1 MTKRVIEVRDLW
13 KSFYIRHNRNDSL
26 KERFISLFDGRRRE
40 RREVFWALKGVD
52 LEATHGEMVGIIGPN
67 GSGKSTLLRIIA
79 RILHPTKGS
88 VVVRGSVAPLIE
100 IGVGFHPELTGQ
112 ENIYL
117 NASLYG
123 LTRREI
129 DRIYDKVVE
138 FSELE
143 DFIDVPVKNYSTGM
157 YMRLGFSIAIQLNP
171 DILLVD
177 EVLAVGDEAFQK
189 KCLAKMQEFKEQG
202 KTILFVSHALG
213 LVGELCDRAYL
224 LINGQVALEGAARE
238 VVARYHNGEV
248 LTQAK
253 L

>member
-1 MTKRVIEVRDLW
+1 MAERAIEVQDVW
-13 KSFYIRHNRNDSL
+13 KCFCIRHNRNDSL

-40 RREVFWALKGVD
+40 QREVFWALKGVNLQVD
-52 LEATHGEMVGIIGPN
+52 RGEMVGIIGPN

-79 RILHPTKGS
+79 RILQPTRGS
-88 VVVRGSVAPLIE
+88 VIVRGSVAPLIE
-100 IGVGFHPELTGQ
+100 VGVGFHPELTGQ

-129 DRIYDKVVE
+129 DRIYDEVVE
-138 FSELE
+138 FSELG

-177 EVLAVGDEAFQK
+177 EVLAVGDEAFQR
-189 KCLAKMQEFKEQG
+189 KCLAKMEEFREQG
-202 KTILFVSHALG
+202 KTILFVSHSVG
-213 LVGELCDRAYL
+213 LVEELCDRAYL
-224 LINGQVALEGAARE
+224 VVSGQVVKEGRPE
-238 VVARYHNGEV
+238 DVVAEYCSRGASTHG
-248 LTQAK
+248 
-253 L
+253 

>member
-1 MTKRVIEVRDLW
+1 MAKLIVEVQDLW
-13 KSFYIRHNRNDSL
+13 KSFCIRHNRNDSL

-40 RREVFWALKGVD
+40 RREIFWALRGVN
-52 LEATHGEMVGIIGPN
+52 LKVAQGEMVGIIGPN

-79 RILHPTKGS
+79 GILHPTKGS
-88 VVVRGSVAPLIE
+88 VIVRGSVAPLIE

-123 LTRREI
+123 LTRKEI

-138 FSELE
+138 FSGLE

-157 YMRLGFSIAIQLNP
+157 YMRLGFAIAIQLDM

-177 EVLAVGDEAFQK
+177 EVLAVGDEAFQR
-189 KCLAKMQEFKEQG
+189 KCLAKMQELKERG
-202 KTILFVSHALG
+202 KTILFVSHALD
-213 LVGELCDRAYL
+213 LVSRLCDRAYL
-224 LINGQVALEGAARE
+224 LIDGRVAMEGVAEE
-238 VVARYHNGEV
+238 VTGCYNKKVPI
-248 LTQAK
+248 Q
-253 L
+253 

>member
-1 MTKRVIEVRDLW
+1 MAKLIVEVQNLW
-13 KSFYIRHNRNDSL
+13 KSFCIRHNRNDSL

-40 RREVFWALKGVD
+40 RREIFWALRGVN
-52 LEATHGEMVGIIGPN
+52 LKVAQGEMVGIIGPN

-79 RILHPTKGS
+79 GILHPTKGS
-88 VVVRGSVAPLIE
+88 VIVRGSVAPLIE

-123 LTRREI
+123 LTRKEI

-138 FSELE
+138 FSGLE

-157 YMRLGFSIAIQLNP
+157 YMRLGFAIAIQLDM

-177 EVLAVGDEAFQK
+177 EVLAVGDEAFQR
-189 KCLAKMQEFKEQG
+189 KCLAKMQELKERG
-202 KTILFVSHALG
+202 KTILFVSHALD
-213 LVGELCDRAYL
+213 LVSRLCDRAYL
-224 LINGQVALEGAARE
+224 LIDGRVAMEGVAEE
-238 VVARYHNGEV
+238 VTGCYNKKVPI
-248 LTQAK
+248 Q
-253 L
+253 

>member
-1 MTKRVIEVRDLW
+1 MAKLIVEVQDLW
-13 KSFYIRHNRNDSL
+13 KSFCIRHNRNDSL

-40 RREVFWALKGVD
+40 RREIFWALRGVN
-52 LEATHGEMVGIIGPN
+52 LKVAQGEMVGIIGPN

-79 RILHPTKGS
+79 GILHPTKGS
-88 VVVRGSVAPLIE
+88 VIVRGSVAPLIE

-123 LTRREI
+123 LTRKEI

-138 FSELE
+138 FSGLE

-157 YMRLGFSIAIQLNP
+157 YMRLGFAIAVQLDM

-177 EVLAVGDEAFQK
+177 EVLAVGDEAFQR
-189 KCLAKMQEFKEQG
+189 KCLAKMQELKERG
-202 KTILFVSHALG
+202 KTILFVSHALD
-213 LVGELCDRAYL
+213 LVSRLCDRAYL
-224 LINGQVALEGAARE
+224 LIDGRVAMEGVAEE
-238 VVARYHNGEV
+238 VTGCYNKKVPI
-248 LTQAK
+248 Q
-253 L
+253 

>member
-1 MTKRVIEVRDLW
+1 VQDLW
-13 KSFYIRHNRNDSL
+13 KSFCIRHNRNDSL

-40 RREVFWALKGVD
+40 RREIFWALRGVN
-52 LEATHGEMVGIIGPN
+52 LKVAQGEMVGIIGPN

-79 RILHPTKGS
+79 GILHPTKGS
-88 VVVRGSVAPLIE
+88 VIVRGSVAPLIE

-123 LTRREI
+123 LTRKEI

-138 FSELE
+138 FSGLE

-157 YMRLGFSIAIQLNP
+157 YMRLGFAIAIQLDM

-177 EVLAVGDEAFQK
+177 EVLAVGDEAFQR
-189 KCLAKMQEFKEQG
+189 KCLAKMQELKERG
-202 KTILFVSHALG
+202 KTILFVSHALD
-213 LVGELCDRAYL
+213 LVSRLCDRAYL
-224 LINGQVALEGAARE
+224 LIDGRVAMEGVAEE
-238 VVARYHNGEV
+238 VTGCYNKKVPI
-248 LTQAK
+248 Q
-253 L
+253 

>member
-1 MTKRVIEVRDLW
+1 MAERVIEVRDVW
-13 KSFYIRHNRNDSL
+13 KCFCIRHNRNDSL

-40 RREVFWALKGVD
+40 RREVFWALRGVNLQVD
-52 LEATHGEMVGIIGPN
+52 AGEMVGIIGPN

-100 IGVGFHPELTGQ
+100 VGVGFHPELTGQ
-112 ENIYL
+112 ENVYL

-123 LTRREI
+123 LTRKEI

-138 FSELE
+138 FSELG

-177 EVLAVGDEAFQK
+177 EVLAVGDEAFQR
-189 KCLAKMQEFKEQG
+189 KCLAKMQEFREQG
-202 KTILFVSHALG
+202 KTILFVSHSVG
-213 LVGELCDRAYL
+213 LVEELCDRAYL
-224 LINGQVALEGAARE
+224 LVSGRVVKEGRPKD
-238 VVARYHNGEV
+238 VVAEYCCREAPTRG
-248 LTQAK
+248 
-253 L
+253 

>member
-1 MTKRVIEVRDLW
+1 MAKLIVEVQDLW
-13 KSFYIRHNRNDSL
+13 KSFCIRHNRNDSL

-40 RREVFWALKGVD
+40 RREIFWALRGVN
-52 LEATHGEMVGIIGPN
+52 LKVAQGEMVGIIGPN

-79 RILHPTKGS
+79 GILHPTKGS
-88 VVVRGSVAPLIE
+88 VIVRGSIAPLIE

-123 LTRREI
+123 LTRKEI

-138 FSELE
+138 FSGLE

-157 YMRLGFSIAIQLNP
+157 YMRLGFAIAIQLDM

-177 EVLAVGDEAFQK
+177 EVLAVGDEAFQR
-189 KCLAKMQEFKEQG
+189 KCLAKMQELKEMG
-202 KTILFVSHALG
+202 KTILFVSHALD
-213 LVGELCDRAYL
+213 LVSRLCDRAYL
-224 LINGQVALEGAARE
+224 LIDGRVAMEGVAEE
-238 VVARYHNGEV
+238 VTGCYNKKVPI
-248 LTQAK
+248 Q
-253 L
+253 